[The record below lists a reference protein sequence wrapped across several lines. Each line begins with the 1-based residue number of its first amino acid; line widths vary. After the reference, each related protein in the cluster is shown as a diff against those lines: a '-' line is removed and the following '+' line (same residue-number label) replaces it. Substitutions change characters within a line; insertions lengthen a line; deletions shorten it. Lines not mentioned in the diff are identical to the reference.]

1 MTRWTPDD
9 MPDLTGRT
17 AVVTGAN
24 SGLGFQT
31 ALGLG
36 RRGAHVLMACR
47 NPQKAQDALDRLNTM
62 APESKAELVS
72 LDLSSLSSVGYAAAE
87 IGRRVDRLDLLV
99 NNAGVM
105 AVGKGTTSDGFETQF
120 GTNHLGHFALTGQLL
135 PLLQLAEAPRVVTI
149 SSRAHVIGHV
159 NFDDLMGEHRY
170 HRWRAYGQSK
180 LANLLFSSE
189 LDRRYGDTLT
199 SVAAHPGYA
208 ATHLQ
213 QGQGQKFFEWVMK
226 MGNRVMAQ
234 SDEQGAW
241 PSLRAATDPVAK
253 GNDYFG
259 PHLLELRGHPVHVG
273 RAQAAKDAVAAARLW
288 QVSEDLTGVTYPS

>member
-1 MTRWTPDD
+1 

-47 NPQKAQDALDRLNTM
+47 NPQRAQDALDRLNAM
-62 APESKAELVS
+62 APESKAELVP
-72 LDLSSLSSVGYAAAE
+72 LDLSSLASIEAAATE
-87 IGRRVDRLDLLV
+87 IGQQVERIDLLV

-105 AVGKGTTSDGFETQF
+105 AVGKGTTSDGFETQL
-120 GTNHLGHFALTGQLL
+120 GTNHLGHFALTGRLL
-135 PLLQLAEAPRVVTI
+135 PLLLRAETPRVVTI
-149 SSRAHVIGHV
+149 ASLAHVMGRID
-159 NFDDLMGEHRY
+159 FDDLMGDQKY
-170 HRWRAYGQSK
+170 GRWRAYGQSK
-180 LANLLFSSE
+180 LANLLFTAE
-189 LDRRYGDTLT
+189 LDRRYGGQLT

-208 ATHLQ
+208 STHLQ
-213 QGQGQKFFEWVMK
+213 QGQGQAFFELLMK
-226 MGNRVMAQ
+226 FGNAVMAQ

-259 PHLLELRGHPVHVG
+259 PHLLELRGAPVHAG
-273 RAQAAKDAVAAARLW
+273 RTAQAKNAVSAARLW
-288 QVSEDLTGVTYPS
+288 DVSEELTGVTYP